1 MISIGVYELIPYYII
16 AMKRDYPR
24 PTAIFSANNEMAFGV
39 YLGLQELGIPLDSIE
54 DFGSAFKYLFFKQRE
69 RFFTWERRKKPS
81 MM

>member
-1 MISIGVYELIPYYII
+1 
-16 AMKRDYPR
+16 
-24 PTAIFSANNEMAFGV
+24 MAFGV